1 MRVPAGDLVFDVEV
15 SGPEDGEPVLL
26 LHGFPQSR
34 RAWDQVAPALHA
46 AGLRTIA
53 PDQRGYS
60 DGARPVGADSYA
72 LPLLAGD
79 AVGILDA
86 LGVESAHVVGHDW
99 GSVVAWYLAA
109 RHTGRVRTLT
119 AISFPHLEAYW
130 YALRHDPQ
138 QRQLS
143 QYIAYFVSPDSTAG
157 LLADGAEPLRSLFGD
172 DVAPDQV
179 KHYLDLHTRP
189 GVLDATLNWYRS
201 GSLLAEHEG
210 LGPVPVPTT
219 YISSDG
225 DRAASRVAVDR
236 TAEHVTGPYRFVL
249 LEGVTHWQ
257 PEQAPQR
264 ITDEILRRVNQC
276 PGR

>member
-1 MRVPAGDLVFDVEV
+1 M
-15 SGPEDGEPVLL
+15 SGPKDGEPVLL

-34 RAWDQVAPALHA
+34 RAWDKIVPALNA

-79 AVGILDA
+79 AMGILDA
-86 LGVESAHVVGHDW
+86 LGIESAHVVGHDW
-99 GSVVAWYLAA
+99 GSVVAWYLGA
-109 RHTGRVRTLT
+109 RHSERVRTLT
-119 AISFPHLEAYW
+119 AVSFPHLEAYW
-130 YALRHDPQ
+130 YALRHDPR
-138 QRQLS
+138 QRELS

-157 LLADGAEPLRSLFGD
+157 MLADDAAQLRSLFGD
-172 DVAPDQV
+172 TVEPDQV
-179 KHYLDLHTRP
+179 RHYLDLHTRP

-225 DRAASRVAVDR
+225 DLAAGRVAVDR
-236 TAEHVTGPYRFVL
+236 TERHVTGPYRFVL

-257 PEQAPQR
+257 PEQAPLR
-264 ITDEILRRVNQC
+264 IAEEILRQVSR
-276 PGR
+276 